1 MYELSAPTAFLTSA
15 SGVPNTA
22 AATSPGIVTL
32 VPVNSVERSALFS
45 PPSDFLPPLS
55 PSFFPPHA
63 AASRAMHTI
72 ALRSMARCNAA
83 DGLVQ
88 AMRGVRRATQPVAA
102 LVDRSRHD
110 RVPVRARLVSLA
122 RRRRL
127 A

>member
-45 PPSDFLPPLS
+45 PPSAFLPPLS
-55 PSFFPPHA
+55 PSFLPPHA

-83 DGLVQ
+83 DGVAQ
-88 AMRGVRRATQPVAA
+88 AIRGVRRATQPANE
-102 LVDRSRHD
+102 LVDTADHD
-110 RVPVRARLVSLA
+110 RIPT
-122 RRRRL
+122 
-127 A
+127 